1 MGKSS
6 RSRANKRKKGS
17 STDEEIVNISKSYR
31 IGGPAD
37 ETEGQP
43 LVSEIL
49 NQTNSVLFDDSSVFN
64 ESDCDNF
71 DTSEPIHLPG
81 AMASKVTPDV
91 ANADI
96 ATVLNVLEKLQVQMN
111 NVEARLETLTVLEEK
126 ANSFDKDLKKLW
138 TLVHDANNRF
148 DEKLAKT
155 DEKVEQIDFRQ
166 AEIASNVEQLE
177 QQNMKMHEELVY
189 LKSQKAVI
197 LLLTGWGVGYRLK
210 IAMLFRIMHRD
221 TAQLMVVETEKVL
234 SGPETGVSVA
244 DNVKCTYSRRQTD
257 KRATYQDGKEVVHDN
272 GKPFEQQEMVD
283 KFIQDVIEKARA
295 EYKRQ
300 LKGDSKNGSKRRKE
314 KNKDQPTKDKSSK
327 NKSASSKG
335 TKKKHHYKYSDPVD
349 EKEILE
355 YEQEETQLQWNPNFG
370 EERKEKEEPRQESVY
385 NRLADSLRSLFVC
398 CLGKT

>member
-1 MGKSS
+1 
-6 RSRANKRKKGS
+6 
-17 STDEEIVNISKSYR
+17 
-31 IGGPAD
+31 
-37 ETEGQP
+37 
-43 LVSEIL
+43 
-49 NQTNSVLFDDSSVFN
+49 
-64 ESDCDNF
+64 
-71 DTSEPIHLPG
+71 
-81 AMASKVTPDV
+81 
-91 ANADI
+91 
-96 ATVLNVLEKLQVQMN
+96 
-111 NVEARLETLTVLEEK
+111 
-126 ANSFDKDLKKLW
+126 
-138 TLVHDANNRF
+138 
-148 DEKLAKT
+148 
-155 DEKVEQIDFRQ
+155 
-166 AEIASNVEQLE
+166 
-177 QQNMKMHEELVY
+177 
-189 LKSQKAVI
+189 
-197 LLLTGWGVGYRLK
+197 
-210 IAMLFRIMHRD
+210 
-221 TAQLMVVETEKVL
+221 MVVETEKVL